1 MTQCT
6 SSDPTRHFSPS
17 ASLAALGAHL
27 RQIDLFGP
35 VRDRVKIAQKTVK
48 QRTVPVNCSYWVS
61 IESVKSYIARTSD
74 EAFDTKSRYPAPPPA
89 PLIYDDFCAP
99 MSTEDVE
106 RESGRRALSHGRNFA
121 SY

>member
-61 IESVKSYIARTSD
+61 IESVRLCVCFSVLSTAARAAHLWQLLCAAASRRRRKESGAD
-74 EAFDTKSRYPAPPPA
+74 EAAGEVAY
-89 PLIYDDFCAP
+89 L
-99 MSTEDVE
+99 
-106 RESGRRALSHGRNFA
+106 A
-121 SY
+121 SS

>member
-6 SSDPTRHFSPS
+6 SSDATRHFSPS

-61 IESVKSYIARTSD
+61 IESVRLCVCFSVLSTAAR
-74 EAFDTKSRYPAPPPA
+74 AAHCGNCCAPLPAEDAERKAGRMKPPA
-89 PLIYDDFCAP
+89 RWRTLHHLEYMCIL
-99 MSTEDVE
+99 
-106 RESGRRALSHGRNFA
+106 RIQ
-121 SY
+121 